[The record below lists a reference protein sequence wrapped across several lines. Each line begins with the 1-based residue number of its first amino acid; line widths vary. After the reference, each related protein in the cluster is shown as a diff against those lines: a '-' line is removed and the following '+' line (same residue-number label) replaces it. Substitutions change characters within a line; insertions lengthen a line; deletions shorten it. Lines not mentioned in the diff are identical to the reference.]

1 MNTQVK
7 KLIVAMAFP
16 VSLLLGG
23 CAGVT
28 PSVSLG
34 FLHTPNPTTSTSV
47 EDGETKVAV
56 AGWQLGGTLEAR
68 FPNDEETTLKPCAV
82 VSHSTVTTTTK
93 VEDGKPNVT
102 ATGNAIP
109 GAVCLEIALDSA
121 AMAR

>member
-34 FLHTPNPTTSTSV
+34 FLHTPNPTTTTSTSV
-47 EDGETKVAV
+47 SDGATTVKVDV
-56 AGWQLGGTLEAR
+56 AGW
-68 FPNDEETTLKPCAV
+68 
-82 VSHSTVTTTTK
+82 
-93 VEDGKPNVT
+93 
-102 ATGNAIP
+102 
-109 GAVCLEIALDSA
+109 
-121 AMAR
+121 

>member
-47 EDGETKVAV
+47 SDGATKVDA
-56 AGWQLGGTLEAR
+56 AGGHWEAL
-68 FPNDEETTLKPCAV
+68 LKHAFL
-82 VSHSTVTTTTK
+82 TMTK
-93 VEDGKPNVT
+93 
-102 ATGNAIP
+102 
-109 GAVCLEIALDSA
+109 
-121 AMAR
+121 